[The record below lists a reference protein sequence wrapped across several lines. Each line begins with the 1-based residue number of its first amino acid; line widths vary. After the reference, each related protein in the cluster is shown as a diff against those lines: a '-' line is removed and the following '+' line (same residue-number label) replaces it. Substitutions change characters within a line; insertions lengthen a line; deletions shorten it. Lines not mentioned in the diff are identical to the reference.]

1 MLNPCL
7 SRAKFNRAELVTCCQ
22 NTLFFTNWSGR
33 VPEIPETPSG
43 SATGMVNR
51 TTPRPSTLIIARLFT
66 FYNCKQHFRRSSEIH
81 VVSQLEHHTIISVNF
96 ATWREWPIDVS
107 FYPEMT
113 GKPKWCTSQS
123 ESAFPLFPWTYIFIL
138 RRRGSLGWDLQI
150 HLQSTPHV
158 GINVVPLKDVRC
170 FNWEFRNSQSK
181 LSCNLAANSRP
192 N

>member
-1 MLNPCL
+1 MWL
-7 SRAKFNRAELVTCCQ
+7 SFLKYWHLIPRNAWYVWRNIHRSDCQ
-22 NTLFFTNWSGR
+22 EGFPKWKGRFIRLLFVIRERNSFLISMTHLSGTS
-33 VPEIPETPSG
+33 IG
-43 SATGMVNR
+43 
-51 TTPRPSTLIIARLFT
+51 
-66 FYNCKQHFRRSSEIH
+66 YFRRSSEIH
-81 VVSQLEHHTIISVNF
+81 VVSQSEHHTIISVNF

-170 FNWEFRNSQSK
+170 FNWEFRKSQSK
-181 LSCNLAANSRP
+181 FSCNLAANSRP